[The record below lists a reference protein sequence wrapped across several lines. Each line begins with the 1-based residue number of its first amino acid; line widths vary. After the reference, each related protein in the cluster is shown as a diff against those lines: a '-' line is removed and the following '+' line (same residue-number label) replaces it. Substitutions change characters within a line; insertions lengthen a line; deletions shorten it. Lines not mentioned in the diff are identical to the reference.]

1 MLTQA
6 FRFAPSPNGRL
17 HLGHAYSALLNA
29 REAKAAGG
37 RFLVRIEDIDTT
49 RCTADLAR
57 ACLEDLAWLGLA
69 WEEPVR
75 FQSAHMAE
83 YQTALAKLD
92 AMGLLYPCTCSR
104 REIAAAADPDLRDAE
119 GQALYPGTCRGAA
132 RSRDAPH
139 ALRLDM
145 RKACALLKS
154 PLTFS
159 ELGEG
164 EIIADPAAWGDVIL
178 ARRDIGT
185 SYHIAVVVDDALQGI
200 THVVRGRDLFAA
212 TSIHRLLQELLG
224 LPVPLYRHHALI
236 GDETG
241 RKLSKSAGDRSLA
254 SLREAGVTPDEIR
267 RELGARLD
275 NGPAICDA

>member
-1 MLTQA
+1 MLTPA

-49 RCTADLAR
+49 RCTAELAR
-57 ACLEDLAWLGLA
+57 ACLEDLAWLGLE

-104 REIAAAADPDLRDAE
+104 RDIAAAADPDLRDPE
-119 GQALYPGTCRGAA
+119 SQVIYPGTCREAD
-132 RSRDAPH
+132 RSRHEPH

-145 RKACALLKS
+145 RKACAMLNA
-154 PLTFS
+154 PLNFT

-164 EIIADPAAWGDVIL
+164 TIAADPADWGDVIL

-254 SLREAGVTPDEIR
+254 SLREAGVTSAEIR

-275 NGPAICDA
+275 NGPAICDV

>member
-1 MLTQA
+1 MLTPA

-29 REAKAAGG
+29 HEAKMAAG
-37 RFLVRIEDIDTT
+37 RFLVRIEDIDTI
-49 RCTADLAR
+49 RCTEALAR
-57 ACLEDLAWLGLA
+57 ACLEDLAWLGLQ

-75 FQSAHMAE
+75 VQSRHLDD
-83 YQTALAKLD
+83 YQTALATLD

-104 REIAAAADPDLRDAE
+104 REIAQAADPGRRDPE
-119 GQALYPGTCRGAA
+119 GQVLYPGTCREAG
-132 RSRDAPH
+132 RSRDEPH

-145 RKACALLKS
+145 QKACALLKG
-154 PLTFS
+154 PLHFT
-159 ELGEG
+159 ELDEG
-164 EIIADPAAWGDVIL
+164 RITADPQAWGDVIM
-178 ARRDIGT
+178 ARRDIAT
-185 SYHIAVVVDDALQGI
+185 SYHIAVVVDDALQDI

-212 TSIHRLLQELLG
+212 TAIHRLLQELLS

-254 SLREAGVTPDEIR
+254 SLREAGVTPEEIR
-267 RELGARLD
+267 REIGF
-275 NGPAICDA
+275 

>member
-1 MLTQA
+1 MLTPA

-29 REAKAAGG
+29 AEAERVGG

-49 RCTADLAR
+49 RCTPELAK
-57 ACLEDLAWLGLA
+57 ACLEDLAWLSLA

-75 FQSAHMAE
+75 FQSRHLVE
-83 YQTALAKLD
+83 YRAALAKLD
-92 AMGLLYPCTCSR
+92 ALGLLYACTCTR
-104 REIAAAADPDLRDAE
+104 REIAETADPARRDAE
-119 GQALYPGTCRGAA
+119 GQVLYPGTCREAGH
-132 RSRDAPH
+132 SRDAPH

-145 RKACALLKS
+145 QRACALLNA
-154 PLTFS
+154 PLTFT

-164 EIIADPAAWGDVIL
+164 EVIADPAAWGDVIL

-200 THVVRGRDLFAA
+200 SHVVRGRDLFAA
-212 TSIHRLLQELLG
+212 TAIHRLLQHLLG

-241 RKLSKSAGDRSLA
+241 RKLSKTAGDRSLA
-254 SLREAGVTPDEIR
+254 SLREAGVTPEEIR
-267 RELGARLD
+267 RELGF
-275 NGPAICDA
+275 

>member
-1 MLTQA
+1 MLTPT

-17 HLGHAYSALLNA
+17 HLGHAYSALLNE

-37 RFLVRIEDIDTT
+37 QFLVRIEDIDTI
-49 RCTADLAR
+49 RCTPALAR
-57 ACLEDLAWLGLA
+57 ACLEDLAWLGLQC
-69 WEEPVR
+69 EEPVR
-75 FQSAHMAE
+75 FQSWHLGD
-83 YQTALAKLD
+83 YHNALDQLD
-92 AMGLLYPCTCSR
+92 ELGLLYPCTCSR
-104 REIAAAADPDLRDAE
+104 RDIALSADATRIDPE
-119 GQALYPGTCRGAA
+119 GQPVYPGTCRGLG
-132 RSRDAPH
+132 RSRNEPH

-145 RKACALLKS
+145 KKASAFLNV
-154 PLTFS
+154 PLTFT

-164 EIIADPAAWGDVIL
+164 TITADPQAWGDVIL

-185 SYHIAVVVDDALQGI
+185 SYHIAVVVDDASQGI

-236 GDETG
+236 GDEMG

-254 SLREAGVTPDEIR
+254 SLRDAGVTPEEIR
-267 RELGARLD
+267 RELGF
-275 NGPAICDA
+275 

>member
-1 MLTQA
+1 MLTPA

-17 HLGHAYSALLNA
+17 HLGHAYSALLNE
-29 REAKAAGG
+29 REAKMAGG
-37 RFLVRIEDIDTT
+37 RLLVRIEDIDTV
-49 RCTADLAR
+49 RCTAELAQ
-57 ACLEDLAWLGLA
+57 ACLEDLAWLGLQ

-75 FQSAHMAE
+75 SQSRHMDD
-83 YQTALAKLD
+83 YRDALAKLD
-92 AMGLLYPCTCSR
+92 ALGLLYACTCSR
-104 REIAAAADPDLRDAE
+104 RKIAAAADPELRDAE
-119 GQALYPGTCRGAA
+119 GQVIYPGTCRDAG

-145 RKACALLKS
+145 HKACAMLKV
-154 PLTFS
+154 PLRFT

-164 EIIADPAAWGDVIL
+164 EVIADPAAWGDVIV

-185 SYHIAVVVDDALQGI
+185 SYHIAVVVDDALQEI

-212 TSIHRLLQELLG
+212 TAIHRLLQELLG
-224 LPVPLYRHHALI
+224 LPVPLYRHHPLI

-254 SLREAGVTPDEIR
+254 SMREAGVRPEEIR
-267 RELGARLD
+267 RELGF
-275 NGPAICDA
+275 